1 MCSSDLAPVP
11 DGTPGELVFSTV
23 TREALPLLRYRTGDI
38 ASLRHGTCECGR
50 TLVKMSKVAG
60 RRDDML
66 VLRGVNVY
74 PSEVERVL
82 LASPAMCPDYLLVVD
97 ERQDARRLL
106 VCCEYRTARGPD
118 SPPAGSP
125 GTGAGQLPGPA
136 DLESLLRAEL
146 GVSVQVRVL
155 PGGTI
160 PRSEVGKAVRVV
172 RWRDGAPPLPGLD

>member
-1 MCSSDLAPVP
+1 
-11 DGTPGELVFSTV
+11 
-23 TREALPLLRYRTGDI
+23 
-38 ASLRHGTCECGR
+38 
-50 TLVKMSKVAG
+50 
-60 RRDDML
+60 

-82 LASPAMCPDYLLVVD
+82 LASPALCPDYLLVVD
-97 ERQDARRLL
+97 ERQDALRLL
-106 VCCEYRTARGPD
+106 VCCEYRTAGASVPA
-118 SPPAGSP
+118 SAGSP
-125 GTGAGQLPGPA
+125 GAGAGQVPGA
-136 DLESLLRAEL
+136 GDLESVLRAEL